1 MKKVIKKKKK
11 KKNWSSKF
19 YTKQIKNNKRKRER
33 ERERERDK
41 ENKIGDSKIQNM
53 WIRLTKIITN
63 I

>member
-1 MKKVIKKKKK
+1 MKKVKKKSEVQ
-11 KKNWSSKF
+11 NFTQSKLRI
-19 YTKQIKNNKRKRER
+19 TKERER